1 MKKVLKVLL
10 LVILLIGNLVFL
22 TACGEEKSSSSE
34 TKTKASFSIKYDG
47 VNVVPGI
54 KFDESKISDDAEIS
68 EIPSCA
74 FDGVDKVY
82 TYSNVE
88 ITVAEINGTP
98 TVYSVYFKDDT
109 ISTNEGV
116 KISDSKDLMLE
127 KYGEDYKNTLSNKY
141 DYTKGNVELSFIVEN
156 DIVTGIEYTLITE
169 N

>member
-22 TACGEEKSSSSE
+22 TACGEEKSSSSSSE
-34 TKTKASFSIKYDG
+34 TKTKASLSIKYDG
-47 VNVVPGI
+47 VNIVPGT
-54 KFDESKISDDAEIS
+54 KFDESKISDNVEIS

-82 TYSNVE
+82 NYSNVE
-88 ITVAEINGTP
+88 ITVAEVN
-98 TVYSVYFKDDT
+98 
-109 ISTNEGV
+109 GV

-141 DYTKGNVELSFIVEN
+141 DYTKENVELSFIVEN
-156 DIVTGIEYTLITE
+156 DIITGIEYTLITE

>member
-1 MKKVLKVLL
+1 MKKVFKVLL
-10 LVILLIGNLVFL
+10 LVILLVGNLVFL
-22 TACGEEKSSSSE
+22 TACGEEKSSSSSSSSE
-34 TKTKASFSIKYDG
+34 TKTKAGLSIKYDG
-47 VNVVPGI
+47 VNVVP
-54 KFDESKISDDAEIS
+54 

-82 TYSNVE
+82 NYSNVE
-88 ITVAEINGTP
+88 ITVAEVNGTP

-141 DYTKGNVELSFIVEN
+141 DYTNENVELSFIVEN
-156 DIVTGIEYTLITE
+156 DIITGIEYTLITE